1 MDICSL
7 VNPVFFTEESFLR
20 SVGDRQAYV
29 LSCTG
34 LQQCAKE
41 ALVSISL
48 SLFFVENLW
57 PSLRRLYPSAMMEIY
72 PSSMAMDWRLVPI
85 HFSSHLTLI
94 TVPIPDHFN
103 NRVVLTL
110 HSVYSW
116 FTYRCLEGPCMTW
129 CILQSVQCIL
139 LSGWE
144 LGCPFRALLTQPFM
158 SHSDGQTTAMTLPS
172 SSSSPSSHCTHIAP
186 SLPFPSRAK
195 LRFEHCFLFFLKLEL
210 LPLIYIQPC

>member
-7 VNPVFFTEESFLR
+7 VNPVFFTEESFLQ

-34 LQQCAKE
+34 SQQCAKE

-57 PSLRRLYPSAMMEIY
+57 PSLTRLSPLQWWESAPAAWLWTEGWFPSTSLLIY
-72 PSSMAMDWRLVPI
+72 SDN
-85 HFSSHLTLI
+85 HSHLYCSI
-94 TVPIPDHFN
+94 SDHFN
-103 NRVVLTL
+103 NLVVLTL

-116 FTYRCLEGPCMTW
+116 FTCRSLEGPRMTW
-129 CILQSVQCIL
+129 CILQSVQYIL

-172 SSSSPSSHCTHIAP
+172 SSSSSSSHCTHIAP
-186 SLPFPSRAK
+186 SLLRAK
-195 LRFEHCFLFFLKLEL
+195 LRFEHCFF
-210 LPLIYIQPC
+210 